1 MTETVLHANL
11 NCFLGLHVHGR
22 HLKSIYKKSV
32 KRPQE
37 WDLLT
42 QEELL
47 SGLSDDS
54 LETGINICF
63 QNNPYR
69 ISLFICLYLHLTIS
83 LVYRR
88 NIKESNFCMKTQRK
102 EDRLLRI
109 ANRLAILG
117 SLLEAWQRI
126 STNSVDKL
134 SFMKLSTLK
143 TLWEAEQAT
152 ITSIWGLTEC
162 N

>member
-1 MTETVLHANL
+1 
-11 NCFLGLHVHGR
+11 
-22 HLKSIYKKSV
+22 
-32 KRPQE
+32 
-37 WDLLT
+37 
-42 QEELL
+42 
-47 SGLSDDS
+47 
-54 LETGINICF
+54 
-63 QNNPYR
+63 
-69 ISLFICLYLHLTIS
+69 
-83 LVYRR
+83 
-88 NIKESNFCMKTQRK
+88 MKTQRK

-109 ANRLAILG
+109 ANRLTILG

-162 N
+162 NQVSP